1 MDPDQQVRY
10 LELAAANPYWL
21 CSDIPIELLEEC
33 SYVGDEPT
41 PFLNAFFAAGHG
53 QWLYRTH
60 GIPPSAVDPER
71 MQRAALLL
79 WIRACELYTSRLYQR
94 PGPDWDQ
101 AFFSDEGL
109 Y

>member
-1 MDPDQQVRY
+1 MDPDQQARY
-10 LELAAANPYWL
+10 LEMAAANPHWL
-21 CSDIPIELLEEC
+21 CSDIHIEVLEEC
-33 SYVGDEPT
+33 SYAGDEPT
-41 PFLNAFFAAGHG
+41 AFLNAFFAAGHG
-53 QWLYRTH
+53 QWLYRTY
-60 GIPPSAVDPER
+60 GIPPSAVEPER

-101 AFFSDEGL
+101 PFFSDEGL